1 MKSKS
6 TLSAGILPMFL
17 AVSLA
22 LPAAGA
28 EEVAYEI
35 QPSEERMPDSLNI
48 KETAPT
54 NTLQGTRGLTQTPSG
69 EALGAGRLVLGL
81 NGPWYRQEK
90 NFSGVPNQ
98 KADIFTGIGTLAY
111 GLSSFLDVF
120 ASLTGYSSLNYNSSE
135 ATGMGTWGAGAQ
147 ASIPFPDS
155 WPIAVAA
162 QYSIFNGLSDN
173 QINTNPADGYNYFE
187 TRTRMDFRGLFIQSL
202 VFGPEKYGFKVHFN
216 EGLATSMQNTPN
228 LMLLAAGLQ
237 ANFYAAALGLEIH
250 SRTSTKDVA
259 LLDDPL
265 WITPSVQYRTGYNLN
280 LTAGADVALSRD
292 RSGSPAERSLEPWR
306 LIGGLAFTFDTK
318 FESRRDAK
326 WAVIKAERERNRIAA
341 LEAER
346 ARIAERDAE
355 AARAAEAERQR
366 LAAEEAAKQAAQ
378 PVAQAPA
385 PAAAP
390 AEPQRS
396 DLESQV
402 LSGQSLAL
410 EAVPFDVGSSKVSD
424 GAKPF
429 LDELSKTL
437 MRFPKLRYEIGGHTD
452 DVGDEKFNQTL
463 SQTRAASIKSYL
475 VAREPALR
483 RRVSAK
489 GYGEANPKADNKT
502 EAGRMVN
509 RKADVQVTN
518 KAEIAQYLKPAAVPA
533 PTAQAP
539 EEQ

>member
-1 MKSKS
+1 MSSKS

-22 LPAAGA
+22 LPAVAA

-35 QPSEERMPDSLNI
+35 QPSEEKMPDSLNI
-48 KETAPT
+48 RETAPT

-69 EALGAGRLVLGL
+69 EALGTGRFVLGL

-111 GLSSFLDVF
+111 GISPFLDVF

-147 ASIPFPDS
+147 ASIPFPES

-216 EGLATSMQNTPN
+216 EGLATSMQDTPN
-228 LMLLAAGLQ
+228 LLLLAAGLQ

-306 LIGGLAFTFDTK
+306 LIGGLNFTFDTQ
-318 FESRRDAK
+318 FEKRRDAR

-366 LAAEEAAKQAAQ
+366 LAAEAAAKAAQQAAQ
-378 PVAQAPA
+378 APVAAV
-385 PAAAP
+385 P

-396 DLESQV
+396 DLESQI
-402 LSGQSLAL
+402 LSGQTLAL

-424 GAKPF
+424 AAKPF
-429 LDELSKTL
+429 LDELAKT
-437 MRFPKLRYEIGGHTD
+437 MVRFPKLRYEVGGHTD
-452 DVGDEKFNQTL
+452 DVGDEKFNQKL
-463 SQTRAASIKSYL
+463 SQTRAASIKAYL
-475 VAREPALR
+475 VAQSPTLK
-483 RRVSAK
+483 RRVGAK
-489 GYGEANPKADNKT
+489 GYGESNPKADNKT

-509 RKADVQVTN
+509 RKADVQVVN
-518 KAEIAQYLKPAAVPA
+518 KAEIAQYLKPAAAPA
-533 PTAQAP
+533 PTALGP
-539 EEQ
+539 EDQ